1 MYSINFTKNNEEFWL
16 KLYYNRTNSYLF
28 VNSREIYEFKTKYSE
43 IVATRLCQ
51 GSISKDWTV
60 DNMKKK
66 GSNGYVYDFSID
78 YDAIAV
84 DGTLDIHNH
93 FMKKNN
99 MI

>member
-1 MYSINFTKNNEEFWL
+1 
-16 KLYYNRTNSYLF
+16 
-28 VNSREIYEFKTKYSE
+28 
-43 IVATRLCQ
+43 
-51 GSISKDWTV
+51 
-60 DNMKKK
+60 MKKK